1 MKKWFN
7 SKTIW
12 FGVLNIVAIS
22 SAWMVDWFIAYPTAT
37 FVLLL
42 VSFLS
47 NILLRFF
54 TKSKIEP
61 IKIKL

>member
-1 MKKWFN
+1 MIKKWFT

-22 SAWMVDWFIAYPTAT
+22 SAWMVDMFVTYPTAT
-37 FVLLL
+37 FALLI

-47 NILLRFF
+47 NILLRFV
-54 TKSKIEP
+54 TKSKIE
-61 IKIKL
+61 L